1 MVTEEGNP
9 GSSGVSLI
17 RAVSNGDVDGV
28 KSLLAGGVSV
38 DQKGRGGHTPLMVA
52 AIFGHDEIAR
62 LLIDAGAELSL
73 EDNLGMTAKQWA
85 DRRGSKGVAEL
96 LSKAS
101 REKARPSP
109 KNTTPT
115 TQSQSEPEISD
126 TAAEPIQIATG
137 DPAVA
142 ATEQQS
148 QKVEPE
154 IPVVNQPLEAASVE
168 VSKPPTEPRSAR
180 APDNV
185 RFLKF
190 HKQIMAAQQRR
201 EAEQARRE
209 EQNRRE
215 RNRRPEE
222 EEELAAWSL
231 MATTPEQNEPVATAK
246 QEVSS
251 AVEPTPEENDAT
263 WPVPSSTASD
273 YVESDSPQTD
283 STLPQQRQSDQYVRL
298 AATINHLNSLEPKPQ
313 PMPAALGSN
322 DIDATLERVSVPVAH
337 ASDKSKPAV
346 QRCPKCSATF
356 DNLLLKY
363 CPYDAT
369 SLVSAGDSLFSYST
383 EDRSRQTLWALVAII
398 AVLGATLGYLINNYR
413 SRQRLSSVPNAS
425 QPQADVPATELNTAR
440 KNSPVIGGA
449 LSGTEVDVPEPEYPA
464 SARADGV
471 SGTVTVRVQVNQ
483 NGRVILAR
491 SSAGDWRLRA
501 AAVEAAQ
508 KATFSPDKLAA
519 GDRAWSGTIT
529 YNFIAPTETPALAE
543 STVPANSNESPSP
556 AAEVNSDNP
565 VVGGPLAGAENNVPR
580 PAYPENARRRGVS
593 GAVTVVVR
601 VNRAGRV
608 ISWRTLEGD
617 SQLRAAALKAAK
629 QATFS
634 PSKLPG
640 TGEVVGTITY
650 NFKS

>member
-1 MVTEEGNP
+1 MLTEEGNP

-17 RAVSNGDVDGV
+17 RAVSNGDADGV

-52 AIFGHDEIAR
+52 AIFGHVEIAR

-85 DRRGSKGVAEL
+85 ERRGSKGVAEL

-101 REKARPSP
+101 REKARPNP
-109 KNTTPT
+109 KNTKQQP
-115 TQSQSEPEISD
+115 QSQSEPGISD
-126 TAAEPIQIATG
+126 TEAEHVQSATG

-209 EQNRRE
+209 EQKRRE

-222 EEELAAWSL
+222 EELAAWSL
-231 MATTPEQNEPVATAK
+231 MARTPEQNEPVATAE
-246 QEVSS
+246 QEASS
-251 AVEPTPEENDAT
+251 AVAPPSEENDAT
-263 WPVPSSTASD
+263 WPVPSSTSSD
-273 YVESDSPQTD
+273 YVESDSPKTD
-283 STLPQQRQSDQYVRL
+283 LTLPQQRQSDQYIRI
-298 AATINHLNSLEPKPQ
+298 AATINHLNSLEPKPM

-337 ASDKSKPAV
+337 STDKSKPAV
-346 QRCPKCSATF
+346 LRCPKCSAAF

-383 EDRSRQTLWALVAII
+383 QDRSRQTLWALVAII
-398 AVLGATLGYLINNYR
+398 AVLGATLGYLVNNYR
-413 SRQRLSSVPNAS
+413 STQTEPTVPAAS
-425 QPQADVPATELNTAR
+425 QPQAEEPATENTAR

-483 NGRVILAR
+483 RGRVIRAR
-491 SSAGDWRLRA
+491 SSAGDSRLRA

-508 KATFSPDKLAA
+508 KATFSPDKLVV
-519 GDRAWSGTIT
+519 GERAVSGTIT
-529 YNFIAPTETPALAE
+529 YNFVAPHDTRAVAE

-580 PAYPENARRRGVS
+580 PAFPENARRRGVS
-593 GAVTVVVR
+593 GAITVVVR
-601 VNRAGRV
+601 VNRAGKV

-634 PSKLPG
+634 PAKLPG

>member
-1 MVTEEGNP
+1 
-9 GSSGVSLI
+9 
-17 RAVSNGDVDGV
+17 
-28 KSLLAGGVSV
+28 
-38 DQKGRGGHTPLMVA
+38 MVA
-52 AIFGHDEIAR
+52 AIFGHVEIAR

-96 LSKAS
+96 LSKSS
-101 REKARPSP
+101 RQKARPNP
-109 KNTTPT
+109 KNTTRT
-115 TQSQSEPEISD
+115 TPSQSEPEISD
-126 TAAEPIQIATG
+126 TAAEPIQIATS
-137 DPAVA
+137 DAAVA

-154 IPVVNQPLEAASVE
+154 IPVGNEPREAASVV
-168 VSKPPTEPRSAR
+168 VSKAPAEQRSSR

-190 HKQIMAAQQRR
+190 HKQIMAAQQR

-209 EQNRRE
+209 AQKRQE
-215 RNRRPEE
+215 RNRGSEE
-222 EEELAAWSL
+222 QELATWSL
-231 MATTPEQNEPVATAK
+231 LATTPEQNEPVVTAK
-246 QEVSS
+246 QEASS
-251 AVEPTPEENDAT
+251 AIEPSSEENDAT
-263 WPVPSSTASD
+263 WPVPALTSSE
-273 YVESDSPQTD
+273 YVESESPTTD
-283 STLPQQRQSDQYVRL
+283 STLPQQRRSDQYVRI
-298 AATINHLNSLEPKPQ
+298 AATINHLNSLEPKPL

-346 QRCPKCSATF
+346 QRCPLCSATF

-369 SLVSAGDSLFSYST
+369 NLVSVGDSLFSYST

-413 SRQRLSSVPNAS
+413 SRQRLSPVTNAS
-425 QPQADVPATELNTAR
+425 QPQADVPATELNTAS

-483 NGRVILAR
+483 NGRVVLAR

-543 STVPANSNESPSP
+543 STVPASSNEAPSP
-556 AAEVNSDNP
+556 AAEVNRDNP

-580 PAYPENARRRGVS
+580 PAFPENARRRGVS
-593 GAVTVVVR
+593 GAITVVVR
-601 VNRAGRV
+601 VNRAGKV

-640 TGEVVGTITY
+640 KGEVVGTITY

>member
-9 GSSGVSLI
+9 GSSAVSLI
-17 RAVSNGDVDGV
+17 RAVSNGDADGV
-28 KSLLAGGVSV
+28 KSLLAGGASV

-52 AIFGHDEIAR
+52 AIFGHVEIAR

-101 REKARPSP
+101 RQKARPNP
-109 KNTTPT
+109 KNTTRQ

-126 TAAEPIQIATG
+126 TASEPIQIATG

-154 IPVVNQPLEAASVE
+154 IPVVNEPREGASVE
-168 VSKPPTEPRSAR
+168 VSKAQNEPRSAR
-180 APDNV
+180 SPDNV

-209 EQNRRE
+209 EQKRQE
-215 RNRRPEE
+215 RNRRSEE
-222 EEELAAWSL
+222 QELATWSL
-231 MATTPEQNEPVATAK
+231 LATTPEQNEPVVTAK
-246 QEVSS
+246 QEASS
-251 AVEPTPEENDAT
+251 AIAPSSEENDAT
-263 WPVPSSTASD
+263 WPVPALTSSE
-273 YVESDSPQTD
+273 YVESESPTTD
-283 STLPQQRQSDQYVRL
+283 STLPQQRPSDQYVRI
-298 AATINHLNSLEPKPQ
+298 AATINHLNSLEPKPL

-369 SLVSAGDSLFSYST
+369 SLVSADDSLFSYST

-413 SRQRLSSVPNAS
+413 SRQRLSPVPNAS

>member
-1 MVTEEGNP
+1 MLTEQGNP

-17 RAVSNGDVDGV
+17 RAVSNGDADGV
-28 KSLLAGGVSV
+28 RSLLAGGVSV

-52 AIFGHDEIAR
+52 AIFGHVEIAR
-62 LLIDAGAELSL
+62 LLVDAGAELSL
-73 EDNLGMTAKQWA
+73 EDSLGMTAKQWA
-85 DRRGSKGVAEL
+85 ERRGSKGVAEL

-101 REKARPSP
+101 REKARPNP
-109 KNTTPT
+109 KNTTQT
-115 TQSQSEPEISD
+115 TQSQAEPEISD
-126 TAAEPIQIATG
+126 TEAEPVQIANG

-154 IPVVNQPLEAASVE
+154 IPAVNEPREAASVE
-168 VSKPPTEPRSAR
+168 VSKAPTEPRSVR
-180 APDNV
+180 APDNL

-190 HKQIMAAQQRR
+190 HKQIMAAQQR
-201 EAEQARRE
+201 EVEQARRE
-209 EQNRRE
+209 AQKRRE

-222 EEELAAWSL
+222 EELPAWSL

-246 QEVSS
+246 QEASS
-251 AVEPTPEENDAT
+251 VVEPPSEENDAT
-263 WPVPSSTASD
+263 WPVPASTYGD
-273 YVESDSPQTD
+273 YVESDSPKTD
-283 STLPQQRQSDQYVRL
+283 STLPQQRQSDQYVRI

-337 ASDKSKPAV
+337 STDKGKPALL
-346 QRCPKCSATF
+346 RCPKCSATF

-398 AVLGATLGYLINNYR
+398 AVLGATLGYLVNNYR
-413 SRQRLSSVPNAS
+413 SRQKESTVPAAN
-425 QPQADVPATELNTAR
+425 QPQAEAPATELNAAR

-483 NGRVILAR
+483 RGRVIRAR
-491 SSAGDWRLRA
+491 SSAGDSRLRA
-501 AAVEAAQ
+501 AAVAAAQ
-508 KATFSPDKLAA
+508 KATFSPDKLVV
-519 GDRAWSGTIT
+519 GERGVSGTIT
-529 YNFIAPTETPALAE
+529 YNFIAPTETPAVAE
-543 STVPANSNESPSP
+543 SKVPANSNESPSP

-580 PAYPENARRRGVS
+580 PAFPENARRRGVS
-593 GAVTVVVR
+593 GAITVVVR
-601 VNRAGRV
+601 VNRAGKV

>member
-1 MVTEEGNP
+1 MLTEQGNP

-17 RAVSNGDVDGV
+17 RAVSNGDADGV
-28 KSLLAGGVSV
+28 KRLLAGGVSV

-52 AIFGHDEIAR
+52 AIFGNVEIAR
-62 LLIDAGAELSL
+62 LLIDAGAKLSL

-85 DRRGSKGVAEL
+85 ERRGSKGVAEL

-101 REKARPSP
+101 SEKARPSP
-109 KNTTPT
+109 KSTTPPT
-115 TQSQSEPEISD
+115 TSQSEPEILDSE
-126 TAAEPIQIATG
+126 TAPMQIATG
-137 DPAVA
+137 NIADE

-154 IPVVNQPLEAASVE
+154 IPVVNEPREGASVE
-168 VSKPPTEPRSAR
+168 GLKAQTEPRTAR

-209 EQNRRE
+209 EQKRRE
-215 RNRRPEE
+215 RNRGSE
-222 EEELAAWSL
+222 EEELATWSL
-231 MATTPEQNEPVATAK
+231 KATTPEQNEPAATPKEEA
-246 QEVSS
+246 SS
-251 AVEPTPEENDAT
+251 AVEPSSGENDAT
-263 WPVPSSTASD
+263 WPAPSSASSEHVD
-273 YVESDSPQTD
+273 SESSKTD
-283 STLPQQRQSDQYVRL
+283 STLPRQRLSDQYVHI
-298 AATINHLNSLEPKPQ
+298 AATINHLNSLEPQ
-313 PMPAALGSN
+313 PRPIPAALGSN
-322 DIDATLERVSVPVAH
+322 DIDATLERVSIPVAH
-337 ASDKSKPAV
+337 ATDNPKPAV
-346 QRCPKCSATF
+346 QRCPKCSASF
-356 DNLLLKY
+356 DNPIVKF

-413 SRQRLSSVPNAS
+413 SRQRVSTERAAS
-425 QPQADVPATELNTAR
+425 QPQAEVPAAELNTAR

-508 KATFSPDKLAA
+508 KATFSPEKLAA

-543 STVPANSNESPSP
+543 STVPASSNESPSP
-556 AAEVNSDNP
+556 AAEVNRDNP

-580 PAYPENARRRGVS
+580 PVFPENARRRGVS
-593 GAVTVVVR
+593 GAITVVVR
-601 VNRAGRV
+601 VNRAGKV